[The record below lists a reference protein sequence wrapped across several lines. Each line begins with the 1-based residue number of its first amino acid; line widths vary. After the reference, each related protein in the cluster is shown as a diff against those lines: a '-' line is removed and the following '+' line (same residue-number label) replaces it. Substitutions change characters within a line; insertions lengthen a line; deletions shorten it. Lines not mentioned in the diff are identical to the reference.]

1 MSIALENISFSYPTS
16 PKENIINI
24 PQWSMP
30 EQQTHFVY
38 GPSGS
43 GKSTLLNLITGIN
56 KASNGN
62 IYVCGENLSEMSLRQ
77 RDKFR
82 ANNLGYIFQQFNLV
96 PYLSAI
102 DNIKLAN
109 QFSQNKSSKA
119 DVEQH
124 ISQLLN
130 ALNLQS
136 QHWKKPVSR
145 LSVGQQQRVAI
156 ARALI
161 NTPKLVIADE
171 PTSSLDTASRDSFM
185 ALLFEQCKR
194 INAGVLFVSHDMSL
208 TKHFDQTTSLL
219 DINHNEES
227 NRAV

>member
-16 PKENIINI
+16 PKEKIINI

-43 GKSTLLNLITGIN
+43 GKSTLLNIITGIN
-56 KASNGN
+56 KANNGN

-136 QHWKKPVSR
+136 QHWKKPVSQ

-185 ALLFEQCKR
+185 ALLFEQCHR

-208 TKHFDQTTSLL
+208 AKHFDQTTSLL
-219 DINHNEES
+219 DMNRNEES